1 MIHNIETR
9 LKLNE
14 TQEYVGN
21 VMSKSSFLKMKN
33 FELKQQKKTLKKIS
47 YIKESINSY
56 RKPLFEI

>member
-1 MIHNIETR
+1 MNTR
-9 LKLNE
+9 QLTSE
-14 TQEYVGN
+14 TQEYVGH
-21 VMSKSSFLKMKN
+21 VMSKSSFIKMKN